1 MIIKE
6 IKGNAVELFLKR
18 KVHLIHGCNCYCSM
32 GAGIAKEVKHKIP
45 GAFKIDAMTLAGD
58 RKKLGRNSVYTTEEG
73 QIVFNAYTQF
83 KFWGDG
89 PQVDYDAIASC
100 FSSAVERARAYP
112 EQLPIITPLIGAGLA
127 GGDWLRIRAIIDKCT
142 GDYPIIVVH
151 FDPSVD
157 PRKADLS

>member
-18 KVHLIHGCNCYCSM
+18 KVHLIHGCNCYCNM
-32 GAGIAKEVKHKIP
+32 GAGIAKEVKQKIP
-45 GAFKIDAMTLAGD
+45 GAFKIDEATMKGD
-58 RKKLGRNSVYTTEEG
+58 RQKLGRNSIYMTEEG

-83 KFWGDG
+83 DFWSEG
-89 PQVDYDAIASC
+89 PRVDYDAIRSC
-100 FSSAVERARAYP
+100 FKIAVEYASSFP

-127 GGDWLRIRAIIDKCT
+127 GGDWNKIREIIDEVT

-151 FDPSVD
+151 FDQEA
-157 PRKADLS
+157 K